1 MPTLSNPGLP
11 NPSNTAAPSIAPR
24 RMLRLNK
31 AGWIIKA
38 LASLFVVAFLCA
50 YARTYSRY
58 GTPHTQTRA
67 SLTHP
72 VTQAFTPTR
81 LHLDHHRR
89 LFIPARHAFV
99 PVRHT
104 RRRPQHASLYH
115 LATLRRIRRFFSQ
128 LLVVR
133 S

>member
-1 MPTLSNPGLP
+1 MPTASNPGLP
-11 NPSNTAAPSIAPR
+11 NPSNTSASSIAPR

-67 SLTHP
+67 SLTRP

-81 LHLDHHRR
+81 MHLDHHRR
-89 LFIPARHAFV
+89 LFV

-104 RRRPQHASLYH
+104 RRRPQHASPYH
-115 LATLRRIRRFFSQ
+115 LATLRHLRRLFSQ